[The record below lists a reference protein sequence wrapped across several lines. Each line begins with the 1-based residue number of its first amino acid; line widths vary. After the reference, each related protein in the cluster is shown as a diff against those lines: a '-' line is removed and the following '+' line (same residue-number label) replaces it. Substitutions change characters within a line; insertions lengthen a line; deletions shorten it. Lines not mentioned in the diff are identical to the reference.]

1 MLACIKSDILVQ
13 LKTILCFLFIGV
25 SLITTAQTAPDKYWV
40 RFSDKANTPFSI
52 ENPSAFLSDRALARR
67 ERQGIAIDDRD
78 LPVDPAYIQAVL
90 DIPGVQYWHQS
101 NWFNAITVK
110 LLNPEA
116 LDAIHAL
123 PFVIETRSVQV
134 LHNDRLPAGY
144 EKTTPTPYDV
154 NGYGTSFRQVE
165 MLRGHL
171 LHAAGYRGE
180 GLWVAVMDAGFSD
193 VSNMAAFERARSE
206 GRLEQTANYVS
217 GGSYVEGGSTH
228 GTRVLS
234 TMAGEFDGSFL
245 GTAPDAHYFLFRTED
260 TGFEYV
266 IEEDNW
272 IMGIEHADRLG
283 IDLVNTSLGYSQF
296 DDPEQDYTPENM
308 DGQTAR
314 ISIASQ
320 IAAEKGM
327 LLVTSAGNR
336 GASDWR
342 VITAP
347 GDAKDVL
354 TVGAVDSLGVH
365 AFFSSFGPSADGRI
379 KPDVVAMGF
388 QSAIMNVGDDITRGN
403 GTSFSAPIVC
413 GLAACLWQAHP
424 QRSNLEIMQAIRES
438 ASLYNQPNDSM
449 GYGIPDFWRAHLILR
464 GEEPSARQGA
474 LIYPNPAQDYV
485 YVEWTTEASAL
496 TEPQWRLIDAS
507 GREVAAGRLNQVGG
521 KALGQIGLPAGCA
534 NGHYLLELRWGG
546 QRTVERLQILRD
558 Q

>member
-1 MLACIKSDILVQ
+1 M
-13 LKTILCFLFIGV
+13 
-25 SLITTAQTAPDKYWV
+25 
-40 RFSDKANTPFSI
+40 RFTDKANTPFSI
-52 ENPSAFLSDRALARR
+52 DNPSAFLSERALARR
-67 ERQGIAIDDRD
+67 ERQGIAIDETD
-78 LPVDPAYIQAVL
+78 LPVDPAYIQAVTAI
-90 DIPGVQYWHQS
+90 DGVQYWHES
-101 NWFNAITVK
+101 KWFNAVTVK
-110 LLNPEA
+110 LLDPDA
-116 LDAIHAL
+116 LDAINAL
-123 PFVIETRSVQV
+123 PFVAETRSVEV
-134 LHNDRLPAGY
+134 LHSDRLPAGF
-144 EKTTPTPYDV
+144 EKSNLIPFDP
-154 NGYGTSFRQVE
+154 NEYGTAFKQIE
-165 MLRGHL
+165 MLRGNL

-180 GLWVAVMDAGFSD
+180 GLWIAVMDAGFRE
-193 VSNMAAFERARSE
+193 VSTMNAFARARNE

-217 GGSYVEGGSTH
+217 GGSNVEGGGTH

-234 TMAGEFDGSFL
+234 TMTGELDGEFL

-260 TGFEYV
+260 TSFEYV

-272 IMGIEHADRLG
+272 IMGIEHADRIG
-283 IDLVNTSLGYSQF
+283 VDLVNTSLGYSQF
-296 DDPEQDYTPENM
+296 DDPSQDYTPEQM

-320 IAAEKGM
+320 MAAEKGI

-354 TVGAVDSLGVH
+354 TIGAVDSLGVH
-365 AFFSSFGPSADGRI
+365 AFFSSFGPSADGRV

-388 QSAIMNVGDDITRGN
+388 QSAIVNVEDEITRGN

-424 QRSNLEIMQAIRES
+424 ERSNLEIMRAIRES
-438 ASLYNQPNDSM
+438 ASLFTQPNDSM

-464 GEEPSARQGA
+464 GEHPSARQGA
-474 LIYPNPAQDYV
+474 TLYPNPAQNHV
-485 YVEWTTEASAL
+485 YVEWATEVSTL
-496 TEPQWRLIDAS
+496 TEPLWRLIDVS
-507 GREVAAGRLNQVGG
+507 GREVAAGYLNRAGN

-546 QRTVERLQILRD
+546 QRTVERLQILRA

>member
-1 MLACIKSDILVQ
+1 M
-13 LKTILCFLFIGV
+13 
-25 SLITTAQTAPDKYWV
+25 
-40 RFSDKANTPFSI
+40 RFSDKTNTPFSI
-52 ENPSAFLSDRALARR
+52 DNPSDYLSDRAIARR
-67 ERQGIAIDDRD
+67 ERQGIAIDELD
-78 LPVDPAYIQAVL
+78 LPIDPAYIEAVL
-90 DIPGVQYWHQS
+90 AIPGVQYWHES
-101 NWFNAITVK
+101 KWFNAITVK
-110 LLNPEA
+110 LLDEEA
-116 LDAIHAL
+116 LVAIQAL
-123 PFVIETRSVQV
+123 PFVLETRGVQV
-134 LHNDRLPAGY
+134 LFSDRLPAGL
-144 EKTTPTPYDV
+144 EKSQATTFDATT
-154 NGYGTSFRQVE
+154 YGTAHRQIQ
-165 MLRGHL
+165 MLRGDL

-180 GLWVAVMDAGFSD
+180 GLHVAVMDAGFSD
-193 VSNMAAFERARSE
+193 VSNMNAFQRARNE
-206 GRLEQTANYVS
+206 GRLEQVANYVS
-217 GGSYVEGGSTH
+217 GGSNVEGGSTH

-234 TMAGEFDGSFL
+234 TMTGELNDNFV
-245 GTAPDAHYFLFRTED
+245 GTAPDAHYHLFRTED
-260 TGFEYV
+260 TSFEYV

-272 IMGIEHADRLG
+272 IMGIEHADRIG
-283 IDLVNTSLGYSQF
+283 VDLVNTSLGYSQF
-296 DDPEQDYTPENM
+296 DDPDQDYAPENM

-327 LLVTSAGNR
+327 LLITSAGNR

-365 AFFSSFGPSADGRI
+365 AFFSSFGPSADGRV

-388 QSAIMNVGDDITRGN
+388 QSAIVNVGDDITRGN

-424 QRSNLEIMQAIRES
+424 QRSNLEIIQAIRES
-438 ASLYNQPNDSM
+438 ASLYTQPNDSM

-464 GEEPSARQGA
+464 GEDPSARQGA
-474 LIYPNPAQDYV
+474 TIYPNPAQNLV
-485 YVEWTTEASAL
+485 FVEWNTEASSL
-496 TEPQWRLIDAS
+496 TQPLWRLIDVN
-507 GREVAAGRLNQVGG
+507 GREVATGQLNQVGG
-521 KALGQIGLPAGCA
+521 KALGQIGLPAGCS